1 MGPTASGKTNLAI
14 ELLSYLELEI
24 ISVDSAMIYRD
35 MDIGTAKPSALIL
48 KQAPHRLIDTHDPSE
63 IYSAAEFRTDAIYAI
78 EEIFNNNRI
87 PLLVGGTMLYFHV
100 LQQGI
105 ATLPPANSLIREQ
118 LKKDLKD
125 FGLKKLHER
134 LSRVDPIAAQRIHP
148 NDPQRILR
156 ALEVAQISG
165 KTLTELQRAPTL
177 LSLPYLFINIAL
189 LPDDRNLLHKA
200 IATRF
205 QAMLDLGFIEEVEKL
220 FKRSDLHANL
230 PAIRTVGYRQIWN
243 YLLNTI
249 SHTEMHDLAII
260 ATRQLAKRQ
269 LTWLR
274 SWLELNVLVCHD
286 KENIKKIIELI
297 KMNLNKKSS

>member
-1 MGPTASGKTNLAI
+1 MGPTASGKTSLAI
-14 ELLSYLELEI
+14 DLLSYLDFEI
-24 ISVDSAMIYRD
+24 ISVDSAMIYRG

-63 IYSAAEFRTDAIYAI
+63 IYSAAEFRSDAISAI
-78 EEIFNNNRI
+78 ENILNKGRI

-105 ATLPPANSLIREQ
+105 ATLPPANFLIREQ
-118 LKKDLKD
+118 LKKDLKNL
-125 FGLKKLHER
+125 GLKKLHKR
-134 LSRVDPIAAQRIHP
+134 LSAIDPMAARRIHP

-156 ALEVAQISG
+156 ALEVALASG
-165 KTLTELQRAPTL
+165 KTLTELQLTPTL
-177 LSLPYLFINIAL
+177 SPLPYLFINIAL
-189 LPDDRNLLHKA
+189 LPDDRSRLHKA

-205 QAMLDLGFIEEVEKL
+205 QTMLDRGFIEEVEKL
-220 FKRSDLHANL
+220 FKRGDLHANL

-249 SHTEMHDLAII
+249 STTEMQDRSII

-269 LTWLR
+269 ITWLR
-274 SWLELNVLVCHD
+274 SWPKLNSFASNN
-286 KENIKKIIELI
+286 KENEKKIIELI
-297 KMNLNKKSS
+297 KINLNK